1 MCLFFWSCV
10 FAVCKM
16 SGGVQ
21 KLANFCLL
29 YALHQC
35 LPPLLLIWLFRC
47 NAAITALRVHCVDIY
62 IDSCAPIYGTLVLQ
76 FRSQVL
82 VRAIN
87 HVVCGLSVIAFVFR
101 PAYYVDN
108 CCSLV
113 LAISTAIYINLCP
126 CRKFIATWLSLF
138 AMSDEGVN
146 VTTHL
151 VLVPSCASIQPKWRR
166 RSTGLLLLLPR
177 F

>member
-1 MCLFFWSCV
+1 MFTSIASDLTVPMQCCNNG
-10 FAVCKM
+10 FAC
-16 SGGVQ
+16 
-21 KLANFCLL
+21 
-29 YALHQC
+29 
-35 LPPLLLIWLFRC
+35 
-47 NAAITALRVHCVDIY
+47 VHCVDIF

-126 CRKFIATWLSLF
+126 CRKFIAT
-138 AMSDEGVN
+138 
-146 VTTHL
+146 
-151 VLVPSCASIQPKWRR
+151 
-166 RSTGLLLLLPR
+166 
-177 F
+177 